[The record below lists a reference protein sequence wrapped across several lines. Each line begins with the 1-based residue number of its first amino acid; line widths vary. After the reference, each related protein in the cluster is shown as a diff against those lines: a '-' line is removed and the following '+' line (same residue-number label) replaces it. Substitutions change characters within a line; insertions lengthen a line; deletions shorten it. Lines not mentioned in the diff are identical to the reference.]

1 MTPRAY
7 ALLTWTEAKLVARDT
22 AGLIVPLALPTLIMV
37 MNGLGSSEP
46 SADFDGLTAFD
57 AYVVPLTLVMIVA
70 LIGIVNMP
78 SFVATYRKTGI
89 LRRLSVTPA
98 NPLAVLAAQA
108 VVSLAHTLA
117 GLALALL
124 LARFAFDAAFP
135 RAPLAAAAT
144 FALAT
149 AAMFAVGFLVA
160 ALAPTPNSAVAIGLL
175 LFFAT
180 MATGGGFG
188 PRENL
193 PDWLATIGAHLPY
206 GAALEALTDT
216 WTGEP
221 PELASLAALT
231 ITTLACT
238 ATATKT
244 FRWT

>member
-22 AGLIVPLALPTLIMV
+22 AGLVVPFALPALIMV
-37 MNGLGSSEP
+37 MNGLGSSDP
-46 SADFDGLTAFD
+46 TADFAGLTAFD
-57 AYVVPLTLVMIVA
+57 AYVLPLTLTMITA

-78 SFVATYRKTGI
+78 SFLAAYRKAGI

-98 NPLAVLAAQA
+98 NPLSVLAAQA
-108 VVSLAHTLA
+108 AVALAHTLL
-117 GLALALL
+117 GVTLALL
-124 LARFAFDAAFP
+124 LARYAFDATMP
-135 RAPLAAAAT
+135 RSPLAALAV

-149 AAMFAVGFLVA
+149 ATMFAVGLLVA

-188 PRENL
+188 PRQNL
-193 PDWLATIGAHLPY
+193 PDWLSTTGAHLPY
-206 GAALEALTDT
+206 GAALDALSAT
-216 WTGEP
+216 WQGTTP
-221 PELASLAALT
+221 DITSLAALAT
-231 ITTLACT
+231 TTLAAV

>member
-22 AGLIVPLALPTLIMV
+22 AGLIVPFALPTLIMV
-37 MNGLGSSEP
+37 MNGLGTSDPAPEY
-46 SADFDGLTAFD
+46 DGLTAFD
-57 AYVVPLTLVMIVA
+57 AYVLPLTLAMIVA

-78 SFVATYRKTGI
+78 SFIAAYRKSGI

-108 VVSLAHTLA
+108 AVALAHTLI
-117 GLALALL
+117 GTTIALL
-124 LARFAFDAAFP
+124 TAKLAFDAALP

-149 AAMFAVGFLVA
+149 AAMFAAGLLIA
-160 ALAPTPNSAVAIGLL
+160 ALAPSPNAAVAIGLL
-175 LFFAT
+175 AFFAT

-193 PDWLATIGAHLPY
+193 PTWLATIGAHLPY
-206 GAALEALTDT
+206 GAALEALSAT
-216 WTGEP
+216 WTGTT
-221 PELASLAALT
+221 PELAPLAALA
-231 ITTLACT
+231 ITTLTCT
-238 ATATKT
+238 ALAAKT
-244 FRWT
+244 FRWA

>member
-22 AGLIVPLALPTLIMV
+22 AGLIVPLALPSLIMV
-37 MNGLGSSEP
+37 MNGLGTSEP
-46 SADFDGLTAFD
+46 TTAYKGLTAFD
-57 AYVVPLTLVMIVA
+57 GYVLPLTLTMITA

-78 SFVATYRKTGI
+78 SFLAAYRKTGI

-108 VVSLAHTLA
+108 AVALAHTLL
-117 GLALALL
+117 GVTLALL
-124 LARFAFDAAFP
+124 VARFAFDAAPP
-135 RAPLAAAAT
+135 RAPFTAIAV

-149 AAMFAVGFLVA
+149 AAMFAVGLLVA
-160 ALAPTPNSAVAIGLL
+160 ALAPTPNAAVAIGLL

-188 PRENL
+188 PPENL
-193 PDWLATIGAHLPY
+193 PDSLATIGAHLPY
-206 GAALEALTDT
+206 GASLEALSAT
-216 WTGEP
+216 WTGTTP
-221 PELASLAALT
+221 AAGSLAALAA
-231 ITTLACT
+231 TTLICA
-238 ATATKT
+238 AAATKT

>member
-22 AGLIVPLALPTLIMV
+22 AGLIVPLALPSLIMV

-46 SADFDGLTAFD
+46 TPAFKGLTTFD
-57 AYVVPLTLVMIVA
+57 AYVLPLTLTMITA

-78 SFVATYRKTGI
+78 SFLAAYRKTGI

-108 VVSLAHTLA
+108 AVALAHTLL
-117 GLALALL
+117 GVTLALL
-124 LARFAFDAAFP
+124 VARFAFNAAPP
-135 RAPLAAAAT
+135 RAPLAAIAV

-149 AAMFAVGFLVA
+149 AAVFAVGLLVA
-160 ALAPTPNSAVAIGLL
+160 ALAPTPNAAVAIGLL

-188 PRENL
+188 PAENL
-193 PDWLATIGAHLPY
+193 PNWLAAIGTHLPY
-206 GAALEALTDT
+206 GASLEALSAT
-216 WTGEP
+216 WTGESP
-221 PELASLAALT
+221 PTGALIALAA
-231 ITTLACT
+231 TTVIAG
-238 ATATKT
+238 AAATKT